1 MGALG
6 LAASGNINPT
16 REWPSLFEPVH
27 GSANDI
33 MGMGLANPV
42 GCLEAGSMMLR
53 HLGQEKAAD
62 SIVQAV
68 NTVLGRSNKAE
79 LTRDLGG
86 QGSTTSLGDAI
97 IDAIGQ

>member
-33 MGMGLANPV
+33 MGQGLANPV
-42 GCLEAGSMMLR
+42 GMLEAGSMMLR
-53 HLGQEKAAD
+53 HLGQPEAAD
-62 SIVQAV
+62 AIIAAV
-68 NTVLGRSNKAE
+68 NTVLGRGNKNE

-97 IDAIGQ
+97 VGCI

>member
-16 REWPSLFEPVH
+16 KEWPSLFEPVH

-33 MGMGLANPV
+33 MGLGIANPV
-42 GCLEAGSMMLR
+42 GTLEAGSMMLR
-53 HLGQEKAAD
+53 HLGQEAAAD
-62 SIVQAV
+62 AIIKAV
-68 NTVLGRSNKAE
+68 NVVLGRGNKGE

-86 QGSTTSLGDAI
+86 QGNTTSLGDAI
-97 IDAIGQ
+97 VEEIK

>member
-1 MGALG
+1 MGSLG

-33 MGMGLANPV
+33 MGKGIANPV
-42 GCLEAGSMMLR
+42 GMLEAGSMMLR
-53 HLGQEKAAD
+53 FLGQEQAAD
-62 SIVQAV
+62 DIVAAV
-68 NTVLGRSNKAE
+68 NAVLARGTKTE

-86 QGSTTSLGDAI
+86 QGTTTSLGDAI
-97 IDAIGQ
+97 IQQLSA

>member
-33 MGMGLANPV
+33 MGLGLANPV
-42 GCLEAGSMMLR
+42 GMLEAGSMMLR
-53 HLGQEKAAD
+53 HLGQEAAAD
-62 SIVQAV
+62 SIINAV
-68 NTVLGRSNKAE
+68 NTVLGRGKKEE
-79 LTRDLGG
+79 LTKDLGG

-97 IDAIGQ
+97 VNEIR